1 MENIEKYQKQLLEQ
15 TQSLCRETPISE
27 ATEQAYL
34 ATPRHRFVRRYR
46 EWGTKEWQ
54 VVNPDSLAEQ
64 IATLYAD
71 RPLILFGDED
81 QNIPSTVSQP
91 SFVLQMLDLLQLN
104 TGDKVFELG
113 AGSGWN
119 AALMGQLVG
128 PAGQVV
134 SLEIIP
140 ELAQSARQTLESLGI
155 CNVQIVTGDGAEG
168 YENSAPY
175 DRAIFTAGA
184 FDLPHYFYEQLAPF
198 DGGGCTSV
206 LWQFPARGLLRGH
219 GGKSPLFSA
228 YSDRR

>member
-1 MENIEKYQKQLLEQ
+1 MTNAMENIEKHQKQLLEQ
-15 TQSLCRETPISE
+15 TQNLCRETQISE

-71 RPLILFGDED
+71 RSIILFGDDD
-81 QNIPSTVSQP
+81 QNVPSTISQP

-104 TGDKVFELG
+104 KGDKVFELG

-119 AALMGQLVG
+119 AALMGHLVG
-128 PAGQVV
+128 PAGHVV

-140 ELAQSARQTLESLGI
+140 ELAQSARLTLESLGI
-155 CNVQIVTGDGAEG
+155 ANVQIVSGDGAEG
-168 YENSAPY
+168 YEKSAPY
-175 DRAIFTAGA
+175 HRAIFTAGRCG
-184 FDLPHYFYEQLAPF
+184 LPLYFYEQLRE
-198 DGGGCTSV
+198 G
-206 LWQFPARGLLRGH
+206 GLLLV
-219 GGKSPLFSA
+219 PLHTEDAKINLFLLPNPH
-228 YSDRR
+228 